1 MVHYEYDG
9 KVALVTGASS
19 GIGKATAIA
28 FGAAGAKVVVA
39 ARREAESEA
48 VAETIRSAGG
58 EALFVQTDVSE
69 PDQVEAMVAK
79 TVDKFGRLDF
89 AFNNA
94 GGGGLPGLRMHEV
107 SVEDWDRQTHVYLRS
122 VFLSMKFEVTQM
134 LEQDGG
140 TIVNNASVLG
150 LVGNVGSGAYPTMK
164 HGVVGLTKSAA
175 LTYGEDGIRVNAVC
189 PGWIHTEMTETW
201 KDDPDIS
208 SRLHARQAMKRH
220 GEPEEIAGMVLWL
233 CSDAASFTTGSA
245 MVVDGGLLA

>member
-150 LVGNVGSGAYPTMK
+150 LVGNVGSCAHIWRGWHPGECCLSGVDP
-164 HGVVGLTKSAA
+164 HGDDGNLERRSRHIVSSA
-175 LTYGEDGIRVNAVC
+175 R
-189 PGWIHTEMTETW
+189 ETGNEE
-201 KDDPDIS
+201 
-208 SRLHARQAMKRH
+208 AR
-220 GEPEEIAGMVLWL
+220 
-233 CSDAASFTTGSA
+233 
-245 MVVDGGLLA
+245 